1 MSKKGFMYAK
11 NLKEALN
18 VSNEMQKFK
27 APEEERQKSIKK
39 ESLKNYNR
47 YEGEKYH
54 KPYEKFSGSEPFI
67 DMIKNIMRKIYLYN
81 D

>member
-11 NLKEALN
+11 SLKEALN
-18 VSNEMQKFK
+18 VSNEMQTFK
-27 APEEERQKSIKK
+27 NPEEERQKSIKK

-47 YEGEKYH
+47 YDSGKYH
-54 KPYEKFSGSEPFI
+54 KPYEKFSGAEPFI
-67 DMIKNIMRKIYLYN
+67 DSIKNIMRKIYLYN